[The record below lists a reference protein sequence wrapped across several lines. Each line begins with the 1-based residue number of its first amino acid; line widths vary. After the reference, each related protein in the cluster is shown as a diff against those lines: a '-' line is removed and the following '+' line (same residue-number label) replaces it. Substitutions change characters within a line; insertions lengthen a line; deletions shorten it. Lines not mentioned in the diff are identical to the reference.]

1 MFKVIRNFQS
11 SVEVIADY
19 RSDVDNT
26 EVSEETPKVPTHYGA
41 GSTCFV
47 IEDSSVW
54 MLGNDAKWHELE

>member
-1 MFKVIRNFQS
+1 MFKITQNLLS
-11 SVEVIADY
+11 NIVEVIADN
-19 RSDVDNT
+19 RNDIDQI
-26 EVSEETPKVPTHYGA
+26 PTHYGA